1 MTLEER
7 IKALLESS
15 QTKKELDEAK
25 FKFAKDGSGEVDT
38 SEKDEDETDEDEKDD
53 QDSED
58 QTDDEKDGDDQESDD
73 KQTDFSKETKKNQVA
88 VKEDASNEMLKTGLS
103 KKESGGKLKEPPS
116 TGDKQDDAGL
126 NAKLKAGFGKKDIPA
141 RTVKGVPAAQN
152 TSNSA
157 NDVDDQSLPSK
168 PNKITVGESISV
180 LFDGE
185 ELSEE
190 FKSKAETIFESAVNV
205 LVEQRVA
212 ELEEEFQAKINEL
225 SEEVSVQVEEA
236 VSQVQSEL
244 VENIDGFLDA
254 VVKQWVNDNHVALES
269 GIKVEMVTNFIDGLK
284 TLFTENYIEVPED
297 KLDVV
302 EEQAKQIAELEN
314 ALVAINEDNEQLAEG
329 FVELKKST
337 LVESA
342 AKGLTL
348 KQKEKFA
355 SLCEGLEYASDEEY
369 VSKVKT
375 IRESYFKSGEES
387 KGSFEQV
394 TEETIVP
401 SDMMNKYV
409 TTLSGPLKFSK

>member
-38 SEKDEDETDEDEKDD
+38 SGDEKDSEDEDQED

-58 QTDDEKDGDDQESDD
+58 QTDDEKDGDDQEDD
-73 KQTDFSKETKKNQVA
+73 DEKDTDFSKETKKNQIA
-88 VKEDASNEMLKTGLS
+88 VKEDASNEMLKAGAS
-103 KKESGGKLKEPPS
+103 KKEAGGKLKEPPNS
-116 TGDKQDDAGL
+116 GDKQDDAGL

-141 RTVKGVPAAQN
+141 RSVKGFPAAQN

-157 NDVDDQSLPSK
+157 NQVDTQSLPSK
-168 PNKITVGESISV
+168 PNKVTVGESMSV

-190 FKSKAETIFESAVNV
+190 FKSKAETIFESAVNI

-212 ELEEEFQAKINEL
+212 ELEEEFQAKIEEL
-225 SEEVSVQVEEA
+225 SEEVSEQVEEA
-236 VSQVQSEL
+236 VAQVQNEL
-244 VENIDGFLDA
+244 VENIDGFLDS
-254 VVKQWVNDNHVALES
+254 VVKQWVSDNHVALES

-302 EEQAKQIAELEN
+302 EEQANQIAELED

-337 LVESA
+337 LIESA

-375 IRESYFKSGEES
+375 IRESYFKGGEES

-394 TEETIVP
+394 TEEVIVP